1 MYNQHPRSG
10 ALPSLDTLPQL
21 SDENVADVLQ
31 WLLYFVDAFEEH
43 YAVPLERWR
52 KQRYDELHEEDD
64 EEQLPLFDAPLYRDS
79 F

>member
-1 MYNQHPRSG
+1 MSREHLPSG
-10 ALPSLDTLPQL
+10 ALPSLDTLPQM

-43 YAVPLERWR
+43 YAIPLSRWR
-52 KQRYDELHEEDD
+52 KKRYDELHEDFD
-64 EEQLPLFDAPLYRDS
+64 EGQLHLQDFPLSDDS